1 MSHFATKLNGC
12 FIEVAQIQSSGAR
25 ISTYRFVFD
34 AFAGRTYAT
43 YGWRSDSN
51 KKYWEV
57 APKVCE
63 VYSPSGEKAT
73 CHSDDEFTQLTRV
86 NVEAT

>member
-1 MSHFATKLNGC
+1 MNQFATKLNRC
-12 FIEVAQIQSSGAR
+12 FIEVTQTQSSGAR

-43 YGWRSDSN
+43 YGWRSDPN

-57 APKVCE
+57 APEVCE
-63 VYSPSGEKAT
+63 VYSPSGEKVT

-86 NVEAT
+86 YMEAT